1 MADDDDITLF
11 VSHHSSKLDVAE
23 LVEKALA
30 KRGVK
35 CWIAPRDVD
44 PGEPFDKAVR
54 DAIENCTAVLLLFCA
69 QSDKSRHVKR
79 ELILADSSGHP
90 IIPLRLEAVDPRD
103 LAYHLADS
111 QWIDWIERREA
122 VIDRVAAQARQYA
135 RLPAADGP
143 PSPPMIA
150 ERAEFV
156 PEPAERGGSGVNTW
170 LLVLAIAAL
179 IVAAVAVTW
188 LVATRGGQE
197 PFMSSGEASAE
208 AETADEERATEEE
221 TESDEAADATP
232 AEEATPPPPVE
243 SAPPQPAQSGPRTSF
258 NCTDA
263 TRTAEFLICG
273 SPTLAAQDREMAGL
287 YVRAQ
292 AAIRRNGGSGRQ
304 LRQDQRAWIEQIQG
318 CNTEACVSQLQQ
330 ERIRFLRD
338 ALTRF

>member
-1 MADDDDITLF
+1 METGSEITLF

-54 DAIENCTAVLLLFCA
+54 DAIEGCTAVLLLFCA

-103 LAYHLADS
+103 LAYHLADT

-122 VIDRVAAQARQYA
+122 VIDRVATQARQYA
-135 RLPAADGP
+135 VLSGNGDVPPPPARVP
-143 PSPPMIA
+143 
-150 ERAEFV
+150 ERAAFA
-156 PEPAERGGSGVNTW
+156 PEPASRGGSGMNIW
-170 LLVLAIAAL
+170 LIVLTVLAL

-197 PFMSSGEASAE
+197 PLLASSEPTAEAGSEGIAADGGEA
-208 AETADEERATEEE
+208 DEPDAPEPAPPEE
-221 TESDEAADATP
+221 P
-232 AEEATPPPPVE
+232 APAPVVEPPPVR
-243 SAPPQPAQSGPRTSF
+243 PSGLETSF
-258 NCTDA
+258 NCGDS

-273 SPTLAAQDREMAGL
+273 SPTLAAQDREMALL
-287 YVRAQ
+287 YGRAQ
-292 AAIRRNGGSGRQ
+292 AAIRRAGGSGQQ
-304 LRQDQRAWIEQIQG
+304 LRQDQRAWIGQIQT
-318 CNTEACVSQLQQ
+318 CNTEACISQLQQ
-330 ERIRFLRD
+330 ERIRYLRQR
-338 ALTRF
+338 LTEGA